1 MSVAFDPASEPVP
14 LGSVLADLF
23 TPRQKMPPR
32 EFVAGMVPA
41 SQLDDAMDALGQLD
55 GMPSWKTITSGNPA
69 GRAVLES
76 LARTGVLVPTE
87 PGSYK
92 MPTDGGPFLGGAL

>member
-1 MSVAFDPASEPVP
+1 MSVAFDRSSEPVS
-14 LGSVLADLF
+14 LGSVLDEMF
-23 TPRQKMPPR
+23 TVRQKMPPR
-32 EFVAGMVPA
+32 EFVAGVVPA

-55 GMPSWKTITSGNPA
+55 GKPSWKTISSGNPA

-76 LARTGVLVPTE
+76 LARAGVLVPTE

-92 MPTDGGPFLGGAL
+92 LPTDGGPFLGGAL